1 MVADPAARGRRIGSL
16 ELLARHQQREKLS
29 GPGTPELAAA
39 DISSPDDQA
48 IDLSPRRKRTI
59 TEGLV
64 RAILFAA
71 AAVSVLTT
79 IGIIVTLLGETF
91 QFFTHISPWD
101 FLTGTRWTPL
111 FVSKSF
117 GVLPLVNGTLVVA
130 AVGMAFAVPLGLLAA
145 IFMSEFAAPRWR
157 SILKPLLELLAG
169 IPTVV
174 YGYFALLFVT
184 PILREIFP
192 DASVFNV
199 LSAGIVM
206 GFMILPMMASI
217 TEDALQAVPGGL
229 REGAYALGS
238 TKLETATR
246 VIVPAALSGILAAV
260 ILSVSRA
267 VGETMIVSIAAG
279 QQPRMGFDLLSSMET
294 MTAFIVQVSLGDTQ
308 QGTIEYQTIFAVG
321 TLLFAMTFAMNL
333 AGDWLVHRFRE
344 VYE

>member
-1 MVADPAARGRRIGSL
+1 M
-16 ELLARHQQREKLS
+16 QQQQ
-29 GPGTPELAAA
+29 T
-39 DISSPDDQA
+39 
-48 IDLSPRRKRTI
+48 IDLSPKRRRVI
-59 TEGLV
+59 TEGVV
-64 RAILFAA
+64 RAVLFAA

-79 IGIIVTLLGETF
+79 AGIIFTLLGETF
-91 QFFTHISPWD
+91 QFFTQISPVE

-111 FVSKSF
+111 FVSQHF
-117 GVLPLVNGTLVVA
+117 GVLPLVNGTLAVA
-130 AVGMAFAVPLGLLAA
+130 LVAMVIAVPLGLLAA
-145 IFMSEFAAPRWR
+145 VFMSEVAAPKLRTV
-157 SILKPLLELLAG
+157 LKPMLEVLAG

-184 PILREIFP
+184 PILRQIFP
-192 DASVFNV
+192 DTGIFNV

-217 TEDALQAVPGGL
+217 AEDALQAVPIGL
-229 REGAYALGS
+229 REGSYALGA
-238 TKLETATR
+238 TKLETAVK

-267 VGETMIVSIAAG
+267 IGETMIVAIAAG
-279 QQPRMGFDLLSSMET
+279 QQPRIGFDLLNSMET
-294 MTAFIVQVSLGDTQ
+294 MTAYIVQVSLGDTP

-333 AGDWLVHRFRE
+333 LGDWLVRRFRE